1 MRIQFGIADVIFNPL
16 ASVGNPAGNPTPIKL
31 ATLQDLQVE
40 FSATIKDLRG
50 QAQFPDDTAIS
61 DKKITWKS
69 GTGRFDID
77 AFNNVFFGESI
88 ATGGLKINSSEA
100 HSVPAVTPFTV
111 TVTSSAT

>member
-31 ATLQDLQVE
+31 ATLQDLQAE

-69 GTGRFDID
+69 GPVRFDID
-77 AFNNVFFGESI
+77 AFNTAFFGESI
-88 ATGGLKINSSEA
+88 ATGVLKIHSSQPR
-100 HSVPAVTPFTV
+100 HSPPP
-111 TVTSSAT
+111 

>member
-69 GTGRFDID
+69 GTVRFHID
-77 AFNNVFFGESI
+77 AFNNAFFRESI
-88 ATGGLKINSSEA
+88 ATGGRKINSPQP
-100 HSVPAVTPFTV
+100 HSAPPVPPFTH
-111 TVTSSAT
+111 